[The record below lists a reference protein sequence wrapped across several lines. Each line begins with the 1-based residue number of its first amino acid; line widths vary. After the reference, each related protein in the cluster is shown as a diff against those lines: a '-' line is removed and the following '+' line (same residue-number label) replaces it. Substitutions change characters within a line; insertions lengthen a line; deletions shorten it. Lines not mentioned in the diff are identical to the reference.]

1 MRIGGRNVS
10 ESSQMNKPS
19 HQRSSHY
26 LGEVTPIPIK
36 SSQNVLTGFEN
47 MEYCKVIT
55 EWPGIKLIKR
65 WLSHYH
71 QFLKMTFLYEGR
83 EIIR

>member
-1 MRIGGRNVS
+1 MGGKWNEVCVLKHEATWDDKAVRIGGRNVS

-19 HQRSSHY
+19 HQRSSHS
-26 LGEVTPIPIK
+26 LGEVTPVPIK

-55 EWPGIKLIKR
+55 EYYRMARK
-65 WLSHYH
+65 
-71 QFLKMTFLYEGR
+71 
-83 EIIR
+83 